1 MKSKTI
7 LSLISILISIVVL
20 SISTIPL
27 SAVAIPYED
36 YVPYELVATQM
47 EVDELH
53 PYGSALLKFK
63 INNLPTETGS
73 TTLTWYVNIEKKLG
87 DDEWISVSLL
97 PTVDFIATN
106 STSTNNYFFE
116 QLWIETEEW
125 SGTMPISYRVNVVL
139 DDLIGTSGG
148 QSAYSNIASI
158 GLKSSGWAAAEVKK
172 AQDYGLIPDSL
183 LTADLTKP
191 ITREEFCELAVL
203 LYEEVTA
210 TKSEAVSPNPFTDT
224 TNPQILKAFKLGITN
239 GISATTF
246 EPKKLITREQCAA
259 MLFRDIQAI
268 RPANDYSISDVKD
281 FPDQINIASYATIAT
296 KYMAKLGIIKGDAS
310 TGNFMPKA
318 VTTAQKAT
326 TYGMA
331 TRDAA
336 ILMAV
341 RTYDKIK

>member
-1 MKSKTI
+1 MKFKA
-7 LSLISILISIVVL
+7 ISSFISVLISIVVL
-20 SISTIPL
+20 SLSTVPL

-36 YVPYELVATQM
+36 YVPYELVAKQM

-53 PYGSALLKFK
+53 PYGSALLTFK

-73 TTLTWYVNIEKKLG
+73 TTLNWYVNIEKKLG
-87 DDEWISVSLL
+87 DADWASVSFI
-97 PTVDFIATN
+97 PTVDFIVSN
-106 STSTNNYFFE
+106 SNGNNSYFFE
-116 QLWIETEEW
+116 QLWIETDDW
-125 SGTMPISYRVNVVL
+125 SGTMPISYRINVVL
-139 DDLIGTSGG
+139 EDLISNGDG

-158 GLKSSGWAAAEVKK
+158 GLKSHGWAVAELKT
-172 AQDYGLIPDSL
+172 AQEYGLIPDSL
-183 LTADLTKP
+183 LTADLTQP

-210 TKSEAVSPNPFTDT
+210 TTAVAITPNPFTDT

-239 GISATTF
+239 GISLTTF

-268 RPANDYSISDVKD
+268 RPTNDYSIADVKD
-281 FPDQINIASYATIAT
+281 FPDQKNIASYAITAT
-296 KYMAKLGIIKGDAS
+296 KYMSKLGIIKGDS
-310 TGNFMPKA
+310 NTGNFMPKA
-318 VTTAQKAT
+318 VTTAEKAT

-331 TRDAA
+331 TREAA

-341 RTYDKIK
+341 RTYEKIK